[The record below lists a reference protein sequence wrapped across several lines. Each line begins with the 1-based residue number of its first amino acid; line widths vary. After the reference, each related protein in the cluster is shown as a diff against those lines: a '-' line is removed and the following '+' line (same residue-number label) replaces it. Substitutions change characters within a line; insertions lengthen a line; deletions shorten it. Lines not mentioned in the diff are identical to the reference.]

1 LVKPGKEI
9 PMTHKHCRRLLALAV
24 SALILTVTC
33 VGQEFRATLTG
44 RVTDAGGSAVLNAKV
59 TVKNIKTSEA
69 ASATTNEEGYYTLP
83 FLIPSNYRVT
93 VEAAG
98 FKRAVNENLE
108 LNVNDKRTLDFA
120 LEVGQVEQTINVT
133 DAAPLLEA
141 DTATRGAVIENLRVT
156 ELPLNAGRNPI
167 NFVNLSPGV
176 QFSGNPQFFRP
187 FDNGDNVQFSIN
199 GGLARHNEYLID
211 GAPNNAVTDAD
222 LARTRSSNNIAFVP
236 PTDAT
241 QEFKVMTNTYDAQYG
256 RTSGGIINVTTK
268 SGGNEFHGV
277 GYEFLRR
284 YQLDA
289 NDTASN
295 RAGRPRFAVEPGS
308 GKNLGGH
315 LLDDY
320 GGTITGPVWLPKPI
334 FGPLGYDARN
344 KTFFMFTFQGYRESA
359 PQVGVTNVPTALER
373 QGDFSQSSFK
383 IYDPLTTRLNPA
395 FDPTKPS
402 SASNPQYLRD
412 QFPGNKIPAGRI
424 NPIGRALIN
433 GLPLPNFGA
442 AGASF
447 NNFLNSPGL
456 GTEKFRSYVA
466 RVDQN
471 FGENERMFFRYAH
484 NRRDQ
489 FGFGANALPSDS
501 LGLDAQDPLVR
512 LNDGAVVDS
521 VTTLSSRTILDLRVT
536 YTRFIQAAYRTRS
549 SPFDATSIGF
559 PASFSNARPVSIVPR
574 IDLEQYYCCGSGN
587 GYGPRNPSQ
596 NTTNTISFQPS
607 VSHVAGNHSL
617 KFGGETRDLRVNAK
631 GASFSF
637 GGGHFLFDRNFTRQF
652 PDFGDASGNAIA
664 SLLLGYPSNDN
675 NGVDDLPQ
683 IAFRWGYYAGYVQ
696 DDWKISSKLTLNLG
710 LRYDYESAPTERYNR
725 QYRGFGFD
733 QASPL
738 AGQIANKPGFSE
750 CPACANLK
758 GGLLFAGA
766 GGQER
771 GAFDADTNNIQPR
784 AGAAYRLFEKTILRG
799 GYGLFYLPQAEFG
812 GTTGYSV
819 STPVVATTGGG
830 LGAFIPTLSISNPFP
845 NGLLQPSGSSLGL
858 LTQAGTG
865 VVFNLPTRRIPK
877 THQFS
882 FGVQQQLPWNMRL
895 DVAYAGSRSTDLL
908 TGDFNIGGAR
918 NINVLSAET
927 LARARTDAAF
937 NTFLDAEV
945 SNPFAG
951 LLPGTALNAEKIK
964 RRQLLLPYPQFTSV
978 TQGLE
983 NVGKIWYNA
992 LQVSVEKRLSSGLTF
1007 VSAYTWSKAIGALT
1021 FLNDQDAEPARAVAD
1036 DDRTHRLVLS
1046 GVWRLPFGKGR
1057 QFAGGVGRGTELLV
1071 GGWEFNWIATVQSGR
1086 PLNLPGNVDL
1096 IGDITAG
1103 GTSLDRYFNTCA
1115 LPFGATQAR
1124 RPNATNT
1131 AFEPCSNPAFAIRGP
1146 NTLRTIPLRSSQIRL
1161 HSRPQ
1166 FDLSLNKSFNFT
1178 ESVRFQFRV
1187 EAFNAF
1193 DTPIYGGPNTD
1204 PNSASFGLVT
1214 RNQSNQPRNVQLG
1227 FKLVF

>member
-1 LVKPGKEI
+1 MVSNKYWRVAGLVIALMALTLTG
-9 PMTHKHCRRLLALAV
+9 LA
-24 SALILTVTC
+24 
-33 VGQEFRATLTG
+33 QEFRATLTG
-44 RVTDAGGSAVLNAKV
+44 RVSDAGGAAVPNAKV
-59 TVKNIKTSEA
+59 TARNLQTSEEFNVT
-69 ASATTNEEGYYTLP
+69 SNEEGNYTLP
-83 FLIPSNYRVT
+83 FLIPGNYRVT

-98 FKRAVNENLE
+98 FKKAVNDSLA
-108 LNVNDKRTLDFA
+108 LHVNDKATLNFT
-120 LEVGQVEQTINVT
+120 LEVGQVEQTVNVT
-133 DAAPLLEA
+133 AEAPLLEA
-141 DTATRGAVIENLRVT
+141 DTSTRGQVIENLRVN

-167 NFVNLSPGV
+167 NFVNLAPGV

-199 GGLARHNEYLID
+199 GGLVRHNEYLID

-222 LARTRSSNNIAFVP
+222 LSRTRSSNNIAFVP
-236 PTDAT
+236 PVDAT

-268 SGGNEFHGV
+268 SGGNQFHGT

-295 RAGRPRFAVEPGS
+295 RAGRPRYAIEPGS

-320 GGTITGPVWLPKPI
+320 GGTITGPVWFPKPV
-334 FGPLGYDARN
+334 FGPLALDQRN
-344 KTFFMFTFQGYRESA
+344 KTFFLFTYQGYREQA
-359 PQVGVTNVPTALER
+359 PSVGVTNVPTALER
-373 QGDFSQSSFK
+373 QGNFSQSSFR

-402 SASNPQYLRD
+402 SASNPQYIRD
-412 QFPGNKIPAGRI
+412 QFPNNTIPTERI
-424 NPIGRALIN
+424 NPIARALVSS
-433 GLPLPNFGA
+433 LPLPNFGT

-471 FGENERMFFRYAH
+471 FGENERMFFRYVH

-489 FGFGANALPSDS
+489 FGYGANALPLGS
-501 LGLDAQDPLVR
+501 LGLDAQDPLIR

-521 VTTLSSRTILDLRVT
+521 VTTLSSRTILDLRVA
-536 YTRFIQAAYRTRS
+536 YTRFIQAAYRSHS

-587 GYGPRNPSQ
+587 GFGPRNPSQ

-607 VSHVAGNHSL
+607 LTHIMGNHSF
-617 KFGGETRDLRVNAK
+617 KFGGEVRDLRVNSK

-637 GGGHFLFDRNFTRQF
+637 GGGHFLFDRFYTRQF
-652 PDFGDASGNAIA
+652 ADFGDASGNAIA
-664 SLLLGYPSNDN
+664 ELLLGYPSNDA
-675 NGVDDLPQ
+675 NGVDNLPQ
-683 IAFRWGYYAGYVQ
+683 VAFRWGYYAGYVQ
-696 DDWKISSKLTLNLG
+696 DDWKVSRRLTLNLG
-710 LRYDYESAPTERYNR
+710 LRYDYESAPTERFN
-725 QYRGFGFD
+725 QMNRGFGFN
-733 QASPL
+733 QTSPL
-738 AGQIANKPGFSE
+738 AARIQGRAGVSE

-758 GGLLFAGA
+758 GGLLFAGV
-766 GGQER
+766 GGQDR
-771 GAFDADTNNIQPR
+771 AAFDADTNNIQPR
-784 AGAAYRLFEKTILRG
+784 VGAAYQLFEKTIIRG

-812 GTTGYSV
+812 GTTGYSI
-819 STPVVATTGGG
+819 STPFVANPVSGG
-830 LGAFIPTLSISNPFP
+830 LNTYLPVNTLSNPFP
-845 NGLLQPSGSSLGL
+845 NGLLQPVGSSLGL

-865 VVFNLPTRRIPK
+865 ITFNLPTRRIPK

-882 FGVQQQLPWNMRL
+882 FGIQQELPWRMKL
-895 DVAYAGSRSTDLL
+895 DVAYAGSRSNDLL

-918 NINVLSAET
+918 NINVLPADIIN
-927 LARARTDAAF
+927 RARTDAAY
-937 NTFLDAEV
+937 NTFLNQQV

-951 LLPGTALNAEKIK
+951 LLPGTGLNGATVA
-964 RRQLLLPYPQFTSV
+964 RRQLLLPFPQFTNV

-983 NVGKIWYNA
+983 NVGQIWYNA
-992 LQVSVEKRLSSGLTF
+992 LQVSLEKRLGAGFTF

-1021 FLNDQDAEPARAVAD
+1021 FLNDQDAAPTRAVTD

-1046 GVWRLPFGKGR
+1046 GVWQLPVGKGR
-1057 QFAGGVGRGTELLV
+1057 HFLGNSGRLADSLL
-1071 GGWEFNWIATVQSGR
+1071 GGWEYTWIATIQSGR

-1103 GTSLDRYFNTCA
+1103 GTSLNRYFNTCV
-1115 LPFGATQAR
+1115 LPFGVTQAR
-1124 RPNATNT
+1124 QPNATNT
-1131 AFEPCSNPAFAIRGP
+1131 AFESCSNPAFAIRGP
-1146 NTLRTIPLRSSQIRL
+1146 NTFRTIPLRSSQIRL
-1161 HSRPQ
+1161 HSLPQ
-1166 FDLSLNKSFNFT
+1166 FDMALNKSFSLGET
-1178 ESVRFQFRV
+1178 MRFQFRL
-1187 EAFNAF
+1187 ETFNTF
-1193 DTPIYGGPNTD
+1193 NTPIYGGPNTD
-1204 PNSASFGLVT
+1204 PNSTSFGLVT

-1227 FKLVF
+1227 FKFIF

>member
-1 LVKPGKEI
+1 MYSQPK
-9 PMTHKHCRRLLALAV
+9 RSAALLAAIIFLAAT
-24 SALILTVTC
+24 ALS
-33 VGQEFRATLTG
+33 QEFRATLSG
-44 RVTDAGGSAVLNAKV
+44 RVTDASGGAVSGAKV
-59 TVKNIKTSEA
+59 TVKNLKTNEEST
-69 ASATTNEEGYYTLP
+69 ATTNGEGYYTAP
-83 FLIPSNYRVT
+83 FLLPSDYGVT
-93 VEAAG
+93 VEAG
-98 FKRAVNENLE
+98 GYKRAVSGPLT
-108 LNVNDKRTLDFA
+108 LNVNDKRTLDLA
-120 LEVGQVEQTINVT
+120 LEVGQLEQTVNVT
-133 DAAPLLEA
+133 SDAPLLEV

-199 GGLARHNEYLID
+199 GGLVRHNEYLID

-268 SGGNEFHGV
+268 SGGAAFHGA

-295 RAGRPRFAVEPGS
+295 RAGRPRYSVEPGS
-308 GKNLGGH
+308 GRNLGGH

-320 GGTITGPVWLPKPI
+320 GGTITGPLWLPGSV

-359 PQVGVTNVPTALER
+359 PSVGVTNTPTALER
-373 QGDFSQSSFK
+373 AGDFSQSAFK
-383 IYDPLTTRLNPA
+383 VYDPLTTRLNPA
-395 FDPTKPS
+395 FDPSRAS
-402 SASNPQYLRD
+402 SAGNPQYLRN
-412 QFPGNKIPAGRI
+412 QFPGNVIPANRI
-424 NPIGRALIN
+424 NPISAALVN
-433 GLPLPNFGA
+433 SLPLPNFGA

-489 FGFGANALPSDS
+489 FGFGANALPETS

-512 LNDGAVVDS
+512 LNDGGVVDS
-521 VTTLSSRTILDLRVT
+521 VTTLSSRTILDMRVT

-559 PASFSNARPVSIVPR
+559 PSSFSSARPVSIVPR
-574 IDLEQYYCCGSGN
+574 VDIEQYYCCGSGN
-587 GYGPRNPSQ
+587 GFGPRNPSQ

-607 VSHVAGNHSL
+607 LSHVAGGHSF
-617 KFGGETRDLRVNAK
+617 KFGGEVRDLRVNSS

-637 GGGHFLFDRNFTRQF
+637 GGGHFLFDRYFTRQF
-652 PDFGDASGNAIA
+652 PDFSDTSGNAIA
-664 SLLLGYPSNDN
+664 ELLLGYPSNDP
-675 NGVDDLPQ
+675 NGVDNLPKV
-683 IAFRWGYYAGYVQ
+683 AFRWGYYAGYVQ
-696 DDWKISSKLTLNLG
+696 DDWKVTRKLTLNLG
-710 LRYDYESAPTERYNR
+710 LRYDYEGAPTERYDR
-725 QYRGFGFD
+725 QNRGFAFD

-738 AGQIANKPGFSE
+738 AAQIAGRPGFSE
-750 CPACANLK
+750 CPSCANLK
-758 GGLLFAGA
+758 GGLLFAGV
-766 GGQER
+766 GGQDR
-771 GAFDADTNNIQPR
+771 AAFDADTNNVQPR
-784 AGAAYRLFEKTILRG
+784 VGAAYRLFENTVLRG

-830 LGAFIPTLSISNPFP
+830 LNAFLPTLSLSNPFP
-845 NGLLQPSGSSLGL
+845 NGLLQPTGSSLGL

-882 FGVQQQLPWNMRL
+882 FGVQQQLPWSMRL
-895 DVAYAGSRSTDLL
+895 DVAYAGSRSVDLL

-918 NINVLSAET
+918 NINVLPAATIE
-927 LARARTDAAF
+927 RARVDPAF
-937 NTFLDAEV
+937 NTFLNASV
-945 SNPFAG
+945 PNPFAG
-951 LLPGTALNAEKIK
+951 LLPGTSLNGATVP
-964 RRQLLLPYPQFTSV
+964 RSQLLLPYPQFTSV
-978 TQGLE
+978 VQGLE
-983 NVGKIWYNA
+983 NVGKIWYNS
-992 LQVSVEKRLSSGLTF
+992 LQVSLEKRLSSGLTF
-1007 VSAYTWSKAIGALT
+1007 VGAYTWSKAIGALT
-1021 FLNDQDAEPARAVAD
+1021 FLNDQDAAPARAVTD
-1036 DDRTHRLVLS
+1036 DDRTHRLALS
-1046 GVWRLPFGKGR
+1046 GVWQLPVGKGR
-1057 QFAGGVGRGTELLV
+1057 RFAGGAGRLTELLV
-1071 GGWEFNWIATVQSGR
+1071 GGWEYTWIATIQSGR

-1096 IGDITAG
+1096 IGDINAG
-1103 GTSLDRYFNTCA
+1103 GGGLDRYFNTCV

-1131 AFEPCSNPAFAIRGP
+1131 GFESCGGPAFAIRGP
-1146 NTLRTIPLRSSQIRL
+1146 NTLRTIPLRSSQVRL
-1161 HSRPQ
+1161 PSRPQ
-1166 FDLSLNKSFNFT
+1166 FDMSLNKSFNFT
-1178 ESVRFQFRV
+1178 ETIRFQFRL
-1187 EAFNAF
+1187 ESFNTF
-1193 DTPIYGGPNTD
+1193 NTPIYGGPNTD
-1204 PNSASFGLVT
+1204 PTSTSFGLVT
-1214 RNQSNQPRNVQLG
+1214 RNQANQPRNVQLG
-1227 FKLVF
+1227 FKLIF